1 MTNTIYIS
9 EKVHWLLYSMVYTAH
24 VSLSFFLIHSI
35 SILFYSWKHLFIRWV
50 SHTPLLSSDA
60 LLKFL
65 SKSSWLHTSA
75 AQPSN
80 DAAASSA
87 SPPIDQHWPSSLTDK
102 VTAGYLL
109 PALRVFATL
118 TVTGRIYSNLLEV
131 YYDAR
136 TSQWIL
142 SQDRSKI
149 MML

>member
-1 MTNTIYIS
+1 M
-9 EKVHWLLYSMVYTAH
+9 
-24 VSLSFFLIHSI
+24 
-35 SILFYSWKHLFIRWV
+35 

-87 SPPIDQHWPSSLTDK
+87 SPPPIDQPSSLTDK

-142 SQDRSKI
+142 SQDRGKI